1 MEEAREREPE
11 RERERGGGRSSGE
24 EEEDWRVVWGEGGK
38 GREGKGREGRVG
50 EESGGVIYIVT
61 VTFPATSPTDSSL
74 EGLEQCFLARFGYKL
89 NMNLKFRTLFLKFLA
104 TYLNRV

>member
-1 MEEAREREPE
+1 MEEAREREPQ
-11 RERERGGGRSSGE
+11 REREEEEVE
-24 EEEDWRVVWGEGGK
+24 EEEAWGKRRKTGGWC
-38 GREGKGREGRVG
+38 G
-50 EESGGVIYIVT
+50 EPRRGVIYIVT

-104 TYLNRV
+104 TYLNSV